1 MFDRPR
7 KKICLL
13 ILMCVCVFWGGLY
26 KNLHVQVQFH
36 KFFNLMFLFAL
47 LYTEYLFTAIN
58 YDNILT
64 DRLPK
69 CMTRPAKRRTQWL

>member
-1 MFDRPR
+1 M
-7 KKICLL
+7 LAHTYV
-13 ILMCVCVFWGGLY
+13 CVCFLGGLY
-26 KNLHVQVQFH
+26 KNMHVQVQFH